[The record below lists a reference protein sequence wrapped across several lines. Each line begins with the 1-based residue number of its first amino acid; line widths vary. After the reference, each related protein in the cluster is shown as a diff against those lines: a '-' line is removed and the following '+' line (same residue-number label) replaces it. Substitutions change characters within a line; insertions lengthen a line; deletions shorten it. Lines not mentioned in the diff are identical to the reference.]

1 VLAEG
6 RRAPDCQPALRRR
19 AAEALAI
26 HHEHRARDLRSAHRY
41 ASTLNGGGSRRQ
53 QQDFERRLAR
63 LRRKMSGASADR
75 SLQLDE

>member
-1 VLAEG
+1 MADASGAG
-6 RRAPDCQPALRRR
+6 RRQMPLARR

-53 QQDFERRLAR
+53 QQEFERRLAR
-63 LRRKMSGASADR
+63 LRRKMREADGGR
-75 SLQLDE
+75 PLRFDE